1 MSRLLASLLI
11 LLIAATFQAKSEE
24 SAAFNTAAELYR
36 SQQFIE
42 AKAAFLGLANQNHA
56 RANAIL
62 GMMAR
67 FGEGGPIDLTQAF
80 EFYLSSARAGYAPAQ
95 YQVAVMFEEGEGVNQ
110 DQSQAQ
116 TWYTAAADQGY
127 EKAIDRLTQPL
138 QPAASDARQT
148 MLSRVWNLNLP
159 EQFKQALPPATPIPE
174 RLGIKVQL
182 GAMSTKDAAIDLWQ
196 LIRDELPQQSRAL
209 PITVSRFKGADQAE
223 IFRLRVGDFSNVPQ
237 AKDFCDSVEKLSRR
251 PCWVVADQAQ
261 W

>member
-1 MSRLLASLLI
+1 MSRLSASLLI

-42 AKAAFLGLANQNHA
+42 AKAAFLALANQNHA

-80 EFYLSSARAGYAPAQ
+80 EFYLSSAQAGYAPAQ

-116 TWYTAAADQGY
+116 TWYTAAADQRY

-196 LIRDELPQQSRAL
+196 LIRDELPQQIPRFTDYSQSIQRSRSGRN
-209 PITVSRFKGADQAE
+209 ISTQSWRFLECTAG
-223 IFRLRVGDFSNVPQ
+223 
-237 AKDFCDSVEKLSRR
+237 
-251 PCWVVADQAQ
+251 
-261 W
+261 